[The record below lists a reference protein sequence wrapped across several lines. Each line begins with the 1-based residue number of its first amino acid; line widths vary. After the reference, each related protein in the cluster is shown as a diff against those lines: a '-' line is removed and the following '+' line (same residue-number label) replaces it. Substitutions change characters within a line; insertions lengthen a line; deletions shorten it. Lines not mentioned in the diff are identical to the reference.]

1 MFADQKLQVCK
12 LESSSRQAGDLFL
25 TSTTTEVSS
34 WKPTSQTRPPCH
46 GHPAWRGSQ
55 GDWVKVSH
63 GTKIKVATTRTA
75 SVFYLCVCVKYG
87 WKYETWDL
95 LWFHH
100 LSLSLFVPAFF
111 LGGGLKDLVQESRN
125 SCLQATESESTKV
138 SQPCIKGG
146 VLDAELLL
154 DSEMDGMLGR
164 KCLATAKGVK
174 KRRNGVCGF
183 FLFTL

>member
-111 LGGGLKDLVQESRN
+111 FWGGVKGFGAGVQEQLPSGNWIWIHQGVATMYQRRSVGRRVAAGLRN
-125 SCLQATESESTKV
+125 GRDVGTEMF
-138 SQPCIKGG
+138 GN
-146 VLDAELLL
+146 
-154 DSEMDGMLGR
+154 R
-164 KCLATAKGVK
+164 KRCE